1 MAFQIP
7 RGVMPRTYISPHIKD
22 VSHTSEESDHC
33 SKPLEG
39 AKEHHVGTGDKLTM
53 NLRVG
58 GEGISGNASCIEAD
72 RKKSMMAGVA
82 FAWLVEACNSW
93 ILGSSSEIMRRI
105 GSSGKL
111 TAELDDKKSI
121 V

>member
-1 MAFQIP
+1 
-7 RGVMPRTYISPHIKD
+7 MPRTYISPQIKD

-33 SKPLEG
+33 SKLLEG
-39 AKEHHVGTGDKLTM
+39 AKEHHVDTGDKLTM

-72 RKKSMMAGVA
+72 RKKSMIAGVA
-82 FAWLVEACNSW
+82 FAWLVEDCNSW

-111 TAELDDKKSI
+111 TTELDDKKSI